1 MTLQRRLGVTGIATI
16 AITLFLISLPH
27 SYSQGP
33 TPAIISDFTVRDP
46 NGNDVT
52 NKPLVAGGTY
62 MFSFSVAIGTTL
74 TDQIIMSTSLEKV
87 GDRYWT
93 LENNY
98 QGVDTNSW
106 QPGGSRVAFKAIQG
120 TPKFTLAGKINS
132 NMTVEIVKDGKTTHF
147 PVKVPVLSI
156 ALQSTQNV
164 LDQKIMNVTDQA
176 IIQYQNTLNTKQN
189 LLAGSQTIPQYA
201 TLAQG
206 IIEQAQALANVG
218 YVEDATKILSVI
230 PSSGLPSPPGVEST
244 FLYLAIGIGV
254 VAAIFAV
261 MFLRANSG
269 KSVIVRQAD
278 EEAKKLDVLLV
289 KANRI
294 DKSLAMEIETV
305 KKKLEDLTKR

>member
-1 MTLQRRLGVTGIATI
+1 MSLGRRIGVPGA
-16 AITLFLISLPH
+16 AILAFALLFVSLPY
-27 SYSQGP
+27 SYSQAP
-33 TPAIISDFTVRDP
+33 TPAIISDFSVKDP

-52 NKPLVAGGTY
+52 SKSLVAGGTY
-62 MFSFSVAIGTTL
+62 TFSFSVAIGTTL
-74 TDQIIMSTSLEKV
+74 NDQIVMSTSLEKI

-98 QGVDTNSW
+98 QGVDTNTW
-106 QPGGSRVAFKAIQG
+106 QPGGPRVAFRAIQG

-132 NMTVEIVKDGKTTHF
+132 NMTLEIVKDGKVTHF
-147 PVKVPVLSI
+147 PAKVLILSI

-164 LDQKIMNVTDQA
+164 LDQKILNVTDQA
-176 IIQYQNTLNTKQN
+176 IIQYQNTLDTKQN
-189 LLAGSQTIPQYA
+189 LLAGSQTIPQYV

-206 IIEQAQALANVG
+206 IIEQAQALAKVG
-218 YVEDATKILSVI
+218 YVEDATKILSII

-244 FLYLAIGIGV
+244 FLYLAIGLGF
-254 VAAIFAV
+254 VAALFAV

-269 KSVIVRQAD
+269 KSVIARQAD

-294 DKSLAMEIETV
+294 DKTLAMEIETI
-305 KKKLEDLTKR
+305 KKDLEALTKR

>member
-1 MTLQRRLGVTGIATI
+1 MTLQRRLGITGIATI
-16 AITLFLISLPH
+16 TITLFLISLPH

-33 TPAIISDFTVRDP
+33 TPAIISDFIVRDP

-52 NKPLVAGGTY
+52 SKPLVAGGTY

-132 NMTVEIVKDGKTTHF
+132 NMTVEIVKDGKTIHF

-206 IIEQAQALANVG
+206 IIEQAQAIANLG